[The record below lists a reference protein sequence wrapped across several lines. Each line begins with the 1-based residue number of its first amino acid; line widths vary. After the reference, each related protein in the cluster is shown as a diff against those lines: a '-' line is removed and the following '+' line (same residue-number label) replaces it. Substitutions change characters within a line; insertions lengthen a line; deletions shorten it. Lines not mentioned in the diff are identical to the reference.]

1 MGIAWYRKED
11 YDRILKIFD
20 NPDDLPGTYDEW
32 HVMAEKLFE
41 TVLKTQARPVKV
53 IIDPDEFP
61 KWCAANGRNIDA
73 DARKAYG
80 TMMALKSLREVN

>member
-1 MGIAWYRKED
+1 
-11 YDRILKIFD
+11 
-20 NPDDLPGTYDEW
+20 LPGTYDEW

-61 KWCAANGRNIDA
+61 KWCAAMGATSTPMPAKLMER
-73 DARKAYG
+73 
-80 TMMALKSLREVN
+80 